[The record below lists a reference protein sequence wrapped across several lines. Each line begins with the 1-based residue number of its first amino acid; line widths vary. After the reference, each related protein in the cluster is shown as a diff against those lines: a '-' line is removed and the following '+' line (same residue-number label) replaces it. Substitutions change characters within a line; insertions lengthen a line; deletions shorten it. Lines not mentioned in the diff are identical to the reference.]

1 MGSTLELESGYGIG
15 SDFNFKI
22 NFEKV
27 QQLPFGDT
35 DKKDSLDFPL
45 FSEKIITSKNI
56 LIVEDNK
63 INMLLAQT
71 LIKRVVPH
79 ATIFKARDGHEAIA
93 IYNQEADL
101 DIIFM
106 DVQMPNKNGYE
117 ATEEIR
123 AIQGDRNIP
132 IIAITAGILVGEKEK
147 CYEAGMND
155 YLPKPINVSD
165 LEKMIV
171 KWLK

>member
-1 MGSTLELESGYGIG
+1 
-15 SDFNFKI
+15 
-22 NFEKV
+22 
-27 QQLPFGDT
+27 
-35 DKKDSLDFPL
+35 
-45 FSEKIITSKNI
+45 
-56 LIVEDNK
+56 
-63 INMLLAQT
+63 MLLAQT

-79 ATIFKARDGHEAIA
+79 ATIFKARDGHEAVA
-93 IYNQEADL
+93 IYNQETNL